1 MSQLVCHDTA
11 CILLVI
17 TGTRLIVIQKP
28 SLPVC
33 DQTPVFSS
41 PRGVVRY
48 RHLVCNKN
56 TNINDFCL
64 EPNMRNC

>member
-1 MSQLVCHDTA
+1 MSQLVCYDTA
-11 CILLVI
+11 CTLLVI

-28 SLPVC
+28 SLPIG
-33 DQTPVFSS
+33 DQPPVFSS

-48 RHLVCNKN
+48 RHLVCNNN
-56 TNINDFCL
+56 TNIIDGCL